1 VKLKLRT
8 KILLIAVGVTL
19 AGMAIVFSASSH
31 LISRSYV
38 AALQSR
44 AVAIGQGLTPQM
56 DRIQMLGVGLDKL
69 AGVEKQCREG
79 VDT

>member
-1 VKLKLRT
+1 MKLKLRT

-19 AGMAIVFSASSH
+19 VGMAIVFSASSQ

-44 AVAIGQGLTPQM
+44 SVAIG
-56 DRIQMLGVGLDKL
+56 
-69 AGVEKQCREG
+69 
-79 VDT
+79 